1 MSDIIGPIEVCE
13 SWLKRPQSFL
23 PRLLALDLLAEAM
36 CLDVRTKEQ
45 ARRIALLK
53 QQAADSDD
61 ARRRDAEFDRANLA
75 EIARLERENVWLRR
89 QFWGVS
95 IVALVVVVGLIV
107 ALWSAYAS

>member
-45 ARRIALLK
+45 ARRIAFLE

-61 ARRRDAEFDRANLA
+61 ARRQDAAHFRKHLSQIAALEARIRWQRRAF
-75 EIARLERENVWLRR
+75 IAAGVVWP
-89 QFWGVS
+89 
-95 IVALVVVVGLIV
+95 IVVI
-107 ALWSAYAS
+107 ALWSLYAP